1 MVGKSTGHPRRPE
14 GAIIDRV
21 STKEA
26 SIRKENFTYDD
37 SICSHYSNGNLKSE
51 TCEMFREARIAS
63 KQIQRSALLE
73 RCPRK
78 NRGEQFGLYL
88 RVET

>member
-26 SIRKENFTYDD
+26 SIRKENFT
-37 SICSHYSNGNLKSE
+37 I
-51 TCEMFREARIAS
+51 
-63 KQIQRSALLE
+63 RSVRTIRME
-73 RCPRK
+73 I
-78 NRGEQFGLYL
+78 
-88 RVET
+88 